1 MKAANFA
8 AFIVKIRQRA
18 GDGLHSLPE
27 ATGNLTG
34 IRDESWNNDYDKKV
48 LMNCAHC
55 VERKGKGLRGSNNQC
70 VYSRKDKR
78 GTGMIRTWFLATRP
92 WSFTAAA
99 VPIALG
105 AILAWSEGSFSL
117 PLFLL
122 TLVGGI
128 AVQAGT
134 NLINTYG
141 DFITGVDTVD
151 SAKTCS
157 QLVEGIIEPRDMRLA
172 GILTFSFA
180 GIIGL
185 VLTYLCGWPV
195 LAFGLLGI
203 IAGYCYTAGFCPYK
217 YMGLGSIL
225 VFFLMGPLMVWPAY
239 YIQTGQLSWLPFWA
253 SLPVGFLVAGILHSN
268 DIRDMREDRRAGINT
283 LALFLGVKR
292 SLALYYALYTAAYIS
307 LIGLITLAIVP
318 WTAALP
324 IVLVPAI
331 MKLLILANDAV
342 KGSENK
348 LQLLEPVAAKLHL
361 QFGLLL
367 LVGLALHPFLLR

>member
-1 MKAANFA
+1 
-8 AFIVKIRQRA
+8 
-18 GDGLHSLPE
+18 
-27 ATGNLTG
+27 
-34 IRDESWNNDYDKKV
+34 
-48 LMNCAHC
+48 
-55 VERKGKGLRGSNNQC
+55 
-70 VYSRKDKR
+70 
-78 GTGMIRTWFLATRP
+78 MIRTWFLAMRP

-99 VPIALG
+99 VPVTLG
-105 AILAWSEGSFSL
+105 AVLAWSEGSFSL

-141 DFITGVDTVD
+141 DFITGVDTVE
-151 SAKTCS
+151 SARTCP
-157 QLVEGIIEPRDMRLA
+157 QLVRGMIAPGAMRMA

-185 VLTYLCGWPV
+185 LLTYLCGWPV

-203 IAGYCYTAGFCPYK
+203 VAGYCYTAGFCPYK
-217 YMGLGSIL
+217 YLGLGSVL

-239 YIQTGQLSWLPFWA
+239 FIQTGQLSWLPVWA
-253 SLPVGFLVAGILHSN
+253 SLPVSFLVAGILHAN
-268 DIRDMREDRRAGINT
+268 DIRDMREDRRAGIHT

-292 SLALYYALYTAAYIS
+292 SLALYYALYTAAYTS
-307 LIGLITLAIVP
+307 LIGLIALTIVP

-324 IVLVPAI
+324 VVLLPAS
-331 MKLLILANDAV
+331 MKLLGLARDAV
-342 KGSENK
+342 KGAETK
-348 LQLLEPVAAKLHL
+348 LQLLEPISAKLHF

-367 LVGLALHPFLLR
+367 VVGLALHPFLQR